1 MAALSRPVRRPRS
14 RALLIAGLGIS
25 GVLLAA
31 GCKGSVS
38 VGGAQVS
45 QKDVETQVATQLAAS
60 VNQPTPNID
69 CPGGLDAKVGA
80 SIDCELTAQGDTT
93 KYPVHVVVDSVDNG
107 TAHFTAEVGKSPG

>member
-1 MAALSRPVRRPRS
+1 MAATSTAGRRARG
-14 RALLIAGLGIS
+14 RALLVGGLGIAGLLVG
-25 GVLLAA
+25 

-38 VGGAQVS
+38 VGGSQVS
-45 QKDVETQVATQLAAS
+45 QKDVETQVAAQLAAS